1 MNASSPLVKRSRRTP
16 SIRISNFSPDAVL
29 NESVFE
35 LIGELEID
43 GAEYLAFMP
52 IESDDCEYV
61 ILKKER
67 DENGEET
74 LVTID
79 DDDEFERV
87 AEEFEDR
94 LMDEL
99 DLDELDGDNE
109 DED

>member
-1 MNASSPLVKRSRRTP
+1 MTDNHDNINELPEEVETCVLV
-16 SIRISNFSPDAVL
+16 DEDG

-109 DED
+109 DDD